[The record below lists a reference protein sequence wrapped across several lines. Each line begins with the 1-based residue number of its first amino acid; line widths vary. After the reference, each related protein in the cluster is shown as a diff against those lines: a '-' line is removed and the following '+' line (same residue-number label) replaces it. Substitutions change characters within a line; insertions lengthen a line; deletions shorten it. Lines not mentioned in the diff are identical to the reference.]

1 MPYNIGVVLVPGFS
15 LMAFASTFEPLR
27 TANTLSE
34 TDLYRWQMLSA
45 EGGLVP
51 ASAGLQV
58 MTERIESA
66 SPECPNL
73 VVVCAGVGGDKY
85 RSQVL
90 EGALRRFARHGVAIA
105 AVSTASFVLAH
116 AGLLNGRPCTI
127 HWDYMDA
134 FLEAFPELDVRS
146 NLYVIDGDRITCAGG
161 SAALDLML
169 QLIRQ
174 HHGDAL
180 AQKVSDQ
187 FVHGQLRDPE
197 DQQRQDIRHRYGIV
211 HPLLIQAV
219 GIMEE
224 TIEDPVPKFEIA
236 RLVGISMRQL
246 ERLFKHN
253 IGVSPSRFYLTTRLD
268 RARKLLRHTS
278 MPITEVAFAC
288 GFETA
293 SHFAKCYRDYFKMRP
308 SDDRQPSESTSG
320 VQNVRSAA

>member
-1 MPYNIGVVLVPGFS
+1 S

-27 TANTLSE
+27 TANTLSDV
-34 TDLYRWQMLSA
+34 DLYSWQMLSA

-58 MTERIESA
+58 MTERTEA
-66 SPECPNL
+66 ATPECPDL

-85 RSQVL
+85 RSPAL

-105 AVSTASFVLAH
+105 AVSTGSFILAR
-116 AGLLNGRPCTI
+116 AGLLNDRPCTI

-134 FLEAFPELDVRS
+134 FVEAFPELDVRS
-146 NLYVIDGDRITCAGG
+146 NLFIIDGDRITCAGG

-169 QLIRQ
+169 QLIRM
-174 HHGDAL
+174 HHGDTL

-187 FVHGQLRDPE
+187 FVHGQVRDAE
-197 DQQRQDIRHRYGIV
+197 DQQRQDIRHRYSIV

-224 TIEDPVPKFEIA
+224 TIEDPVPKSEIS
-236 RLVGISMRQL
+236 RRVGISMRQL

-253 IGVSPSRFYLTTRLD
+253 IGVSPSRFYLTTRLE

-278 MPITEVAFAC
+278 LPITEVAFAS

-293 SHFAKCYRDYFKMRP
+293 SHFAKCYRDYFNMRP
-308 SDDRQPSESTSG
+308 SDDRQPAETTSG
-320 VQNVRSAA
+320 VQVVRPAA